1 MYRDSAHRNNWLSH
15 EECSDLHTGA
25 IISEWLHLRL
35 EPSTIRLGLFMSLR
49 DTWVGQLRDNHD
61 YPQHVLVAAAYTRYG
76 LCPETPWESKAKIAK
91 VFGVD
96 ASTLRRRCR
105 GVSQPRSKARQKQQ
119 LLTAGEEEAVVD
131 WCKRMSDFF
140 FPVTMLM
147 LISMAVAIL

>member
-1 MYRDSAHRNNWLSH
+1 MPPKTSKLIKK
-15 EECSDLHTGA
+15 LQ
-25 IISEWLHLRL
+25 
-35 EPSTIRLGLFMSLR
+35 LGLTL
-49 DTWVGQLRDNHD
+49 HD
-61 YPQHVLVAAAYTRYG
+61 KQHTRAMDYARKHPG
-76 LCPETPWESKAKIAK
+76 ESKAKIAK

-105 GVSQPRSKARQKQQ
+105 GVSQTRSKARQKQQ

-147 LISMAVAIL
+147 LVSMAVAILRARTLFDSG